1 MSADCHPLLLA
12 GQWVNRPRKLTV
24 HDKFRGSAWA
34 ACALGDREDIEAAI
48 GAAADELPRT
58 ARLPAFQREGILRQV
73 ARMLENR
80 RTEFV
85 DALISEVGKPRKYAD
100 AEVDRTIGTF
110 EEAARRAADLTGE
123 WHALDQS
130 ARGQAYRAIWRRFP
144 LGPVA
149 CITPFNFPLNLV
161 AHKIAP
167 AIAVGCPFVLKPA
180 SATPMSALMLG
191 ELLMDTEWPKPAAS
205 IVPCHAADAAPLA
218 EDQRVAVLSFTG
230 SADVGWG
237 LKARAGRK
245 RVVLEL
251 GGNAAAIVHGDADLT
266 DAARRCAA
274 GGFAQAGQ
282 SCISV
287 QRILVE
293 ERVYEA
299 FRDLLLEV
307 TKSLEVGD
315 PSVSTTDVGPLISE
329 TEAERVERWVGEA
342 VAAGGCVLCGG
353 RRRGAVLEPVVI
365 ENAPADAKVN
375 RCEVF
380 GPVVTLAPYAR
391 FDDALARANDSDF
404 GLQAGVFTRD
414 IGRMIQAW
422 ESLEVGG
429 VIINDAPTFRAD
441 TMPYGGMKAS
451 GCGREGVRFA
461 MDDYTEFRTLVIR
474 DAPSAD
480 R

>member
-1 MSADCHPLLLA
+1 MSAACHPLLLA
-12 GQWVNRPRKLTV
+12 GQWVGRPRELTV
-24 HDKFRGSAWA
+24 FDKFRGSAWA
-34 ACALGDREDIEAAI
+34 ACALGDRQDIEAAI
-48 GAAADELPRT
+48 AAAADELPRT
-58 ARLPAFQREGILRQV
+58 ARLPAYQREGILQQV
-73 ARMLENR
+73 ARMLRDR
-80 RTEFV
+80 RAAFV

-110 EEAARRAADLTGE
+110 EEAARRAADLAGE
-123 WHALDQS
+123 WHALDQT

-180 SATPMSALMLG
+180 SATPRSALMLG
-191 ELLMDTEWPKPAAS
+191 ELLMDTEWPKRAAS
-205 IVPCHAADAAPLA
+205 IVPCPAADAAPLA
-218 EDQRVAVLSFTG
+218 EDGRVAVLSFTG
-230 SADVGWG
+230 SAEVGWG

-251 GGNAAAIVHGDADLT
+251 GGNAAAIVHGDADLA
-266 DAARRCAA
+266 DAARRCAI

-293 ERVYEA
+293 ERVYGT
-299 FRDLLLEV
+299 FRDLLLEA
-307 TKSLEVGD
+307 TSSLEVGD
-315 PSVSTTDVGPLISE
+315 PFASSTDVGPLISQA
-329 TEAERVERWVGEA
+329 EAERVERWVAEA
-342 VAAGGCVLCGG
+342 VAAGGRVLRGG
-353 RRRGAVLEPVVI
+353 RRYGAIFEPTVI
-365 ENAPADAKVN
+365 ENAPADASVN

-380 GPVVTLAPYAR
+380 GPVVTLSTYAR
-391 FDDALARANDSDF
+391 FDDALARANDSEF
-404 GLQAGVFTRD
+404 GLHAGVFTRD
-414 IGRMIQAW
+414 IVRVFQAW

-441 TMPYGGMKAS
+441 SMPYGGMKSS

-474 DAPSAD
+474 DAPPAN